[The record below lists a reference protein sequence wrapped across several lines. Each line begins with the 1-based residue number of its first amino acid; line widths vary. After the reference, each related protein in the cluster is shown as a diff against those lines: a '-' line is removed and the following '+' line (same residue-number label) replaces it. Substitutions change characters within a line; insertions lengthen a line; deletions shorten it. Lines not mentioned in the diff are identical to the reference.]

1 MQVRPRA
8 HAGGGPSPFAASGR
22 PNALDNSIHEINELE
37 AIMDK
42 IAFQPVPLGEGSQK
56 RHLLGGARFLSYT
69 WSLAGGTVRVV
80 VFHPLRSCQRV
91 QPEASMPG
99 GTEAIPLGV

>member
-22 PNALDNSIHEINELE
+22 PKALDNSIHEINELE

-42 IAFQPVPLGEGSQK
+42 IAFQPVPLGEGS
-56 RHLLGGARFLSYT
+56 
-69 WSLAGGTVRVV
+69 
-80 VFHPLRSCQRV
+80 
-91 QPEASMPG
+91 
-99 GTEAIPLGV
+99 